1 MKPLTDLMPAEMS
14 ALGYSRHLCM
24 AGRHRT
30 HKRPSRVAAGGLV
43 GFPLTS
49 EMAVDSSVCA
59 AEQSTESPLSVMK
72 AQIPGLPIDTYS

>member
-1 MKPLTDLMPAEMS
+1 MKPLTDLVPAEMS
-14 ALGYSRHLCM
+14 TLGYSRHLCM

-49 EMAVDSSVCA
+49 
-59 AEQSTESPLSVMK
+59 
-72 AQIPGLPIDTYS
+72 QIPFDISNGS